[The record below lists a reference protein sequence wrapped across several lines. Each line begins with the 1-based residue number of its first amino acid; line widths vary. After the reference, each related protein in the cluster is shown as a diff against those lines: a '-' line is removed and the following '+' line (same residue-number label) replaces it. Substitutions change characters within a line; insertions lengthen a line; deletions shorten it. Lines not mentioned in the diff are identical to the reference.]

1 MSKTVVDPFSHIRTA
16 NPGSGTKAKAKATA
30 PAPTGA
36 RANPAP
42 ASATKPATCCP
53 CHQRKTGRSRPS
65 LKPALQKLWR
75 HRNTKKVRTILVTTF
90 ATLGVVL
97 TAHAVLMAVFS

>member
-1 MSKTVVDPFSHIRTA
+1 MPNTLVDPFSHIRTA
-16 NPGSGTKAKAKATA
+16 NPASRSKAKAQAAA

-42 ASATKPATCCP
+42 ASATKPATCCQ
-53 CHQRKTGRSRPS
+53 CHQRKTGRSQPS

-75 HRNTKKVRTILVTTF
+75 HRHLKKVRTLLVTTF